1 MALRTMDAAVVQK
14 NSLRVDELLSKLVS
28 LEEQLA
34 SLKLQRKVRSSS
46 PHHHQRSRSRSKSRR
61 RYNPQGRYCFYHFR
75 FGKKCLPGRKFRL
88 FVKDRETGCQF
99 LVDSGADVSILPWTK
114 TKGECQASQYKLY
127 AANGTEI
134 PTYGLKIL
142 TLDLGLRRPFQW
154 PFIIAKVE
162 RGIIGADFLQKF
174 QLLIDLHNRKLIDGV
189 TNLSI
194 KGEVATIQEN
204 NDLSTVNRA
213 SKYFNLL
220 KLYPDLTKPNL
231 VNRVVKHEVKH
242 HVLTTGQPVYSKA
255 RQLAPDKLKLAKQE
269 FQFMLDNDII
279 RPSKSQWASP
289 LHLVNKKDGTLR
301 PCGDYRRLN
310 AQTIPDR
317 YPIPRI
323 EDFNHIL
330 KDKKIFSKIDLVKAY
345 YQIPIAEEDKEK
357 TAITTPFGLYEFNT
371 MSFGLRNA
379 PSTFQRFITEVLYGL
394 DFVFPY
400 LDDVLVASSTEEEHS
415 EHLKMVFERFQQYG
429 LRINVSKSVMG
440 AAQVEYLG
448 FLITAEGSRPLPEK
462 DAAKTQAPLHELLKG
477 AKKKDRRKVHWTD
490 DTRRSFEKCKTDL
503 AEAALLSFPRSGL
516 PLSLCT
522 DASDFAVGAV
532 LQQLENERW
541 KPIAFYSKKL
551 NETQTSCN
559 IQHVL
564 GKDNVVA
571 DALSRIH
578 SISEINFEEIAE
590 EQTTD
595 EELQILLHNNSLKFK
610 PSTLPSGKKLWCDI
624 STQKIRPYIPQKFR
638 FQIFQLIHGLAHPGI
653 KSTVKLMIEK
663 YVWSDIKKQVREWA
677 KACIR
682 CQKCKVSRHTKSKLG
697 EFEQPDERFSVVH
710 IDLIG
715 KLPPSEGMQYCLTCI
730 DRFSCWMEAIP
741 IPEITA
747 EIVGRAFYEKWI
759 CRFGVPAK
767 IVTDQGRQFEAEL
780 FRSIAAICGA
790 KVAHTTSYHPQCN
803 GKVERLHRTL
813 KGAIKAHN
821 NIRWTESLPT
831 VLLGLRAAIRPDI
844 SYTIAQMVYDRLK
857 PAYLLAVDNQNEQT
871 SVGQKNEISNWK
883 ELSPMPDEQSTT
895 SCGRKIKKPED
906 SSVTARKSGGNSFN
920 RRENVFKCFYCG
932 IQGHRQAE
940 CRKKQ
945 RDERAARYQPP
956 GETPLAII
964 LFHVTPV
971 SIGDVS
977 ISENLLFATITQ
989 PPGIRRYIK
998 NFAKRALPLT
1008 NLLRKDTPFEWTS
1021 ERQEAFDDIK
1031 KAILNLP
1038 VLALPDQN
1046 AELQITT
1053 DASSRGIGAVL
1064 EQNIL
1069 TLKPFLLGR
1078 KFKVFTDHK
1087 PLAGFLSDKNSSSKI
1102 LRWKLALEEFNYNIH
1117 YIRGSLNS
1125 VADHLSR
1132 YINNITIAL
1141 PDSKDLINMQR
1152 EDSVLSTI
1160 IQKIDQNDVSPQ
1172 ISNYFINGEGLLC
1185 HLSKRPSRS
1194 PRSNTTRKQ
1203 VCIPHCLKAK
1213 ILESVHSEYGGHLKF
1228 FKTYHRLSENFFWH
1242 NMYKDTKNFVRSCT
1256 ICLSRKNAF
1265 KIPPAPHQ
1273 PVEQN
1278 TEPGETCHMDIFG
1291 PLKTTLKEHGRDI
1304 RLSYTY
1310 ENNSDTPQNK
1320 YEYVEKLL
1328 PSLEHTFNKV
1338 LNNLKDQEASHV
1350 ELSTRVTKQHHYD
1363 YKIGS
1368 LCFIK
1373 TPNIKS
1379 NLSPKLRPKFEGP
1392 YRVIERFSN
1401 VSYRV
1406 QHVEQLRKRFNTHVN
1421 RMIPFIKRFSYLHLN
1436 NLDDLQPDE
1445 TEVKGIVPSPWY
1457 SLRARAGNSAR

>member
-1 MALRTMDAAVVQK
+1 MAPRTIDAAVVQK

-34 SLKLQRKVRSSS
+34 SLNLQRKFQSSR

-134 PTYGLKIL
+134 PTFGLKIL

-154 PFIIAKVE
+154 PFIIAKVK

-220 KLYPDLTKPNL
+220 KSYPDFTKPNL
-231 VNRVVKHEVKH
+231 VNRVVKHGVKH
-242 HVLTTGQPVYSKA
+242 HILTTGQPVYSKA
-255 RQLAPDKLKLAKQE
+255 RQQAPDKLKLAKQE

-462 DAAKTQAPLHELLKG
+462 VQVILSYKLPETIHDLRTFLAMINFYRRYLKDAAKTQAPLHELLKG

-522 DASDFAVGAV
+522 DALDFAVGAV
-532 LQQLENERW
+532 LQQLENESW

-551 NETQTSCN
+551 NETQTRYSTYDRELLGIYLSVKHFKHLLEGNDFVIYTDHKPLTFAFKQKNEKASPRQQRQLQYISEFSCN

-571 DALSRIH
+571 DALSRID

-595 EELQILLHNNSLKFK
+595 EELQKLLHNNSLKFK

-624 STQKIRPYIPQKFR
+624 STQK
-638 FQIFQLIHGLAHPGI
+638 
-653 KSTVKLMIEK
+653 
-663 YVWSDIKKQVREWA
+663 
-677 KACIR
+677 
-682 CQKCKVSRHTKSKLG
+682 
-697 EFEQPDERFSVVH
+697 
-710 IDLIG
+710 
-715 KLPPSEGMQYCLTCI
+715 
-730 DRFSCWMEAIP
+730 
-741 IPEITA
+741 
-747 EIVGRAFYEKWI
+747 
-759 CRFGVPAK
+759 
-767 IVTDQGRQFEAEL
+767 
-780 FRSIAAICGA
+780 
-790 KVAHTTSYHPQCN
+790 N
-803 GKVERLHRTL
+803 
-813 KGAIKAHN
+813 
-821 NIRWTESLPT
+821 
-831 VLLGLRAAIRPDI
+831 
-844 SYTIAQMVYDRLK
+844 
-857 PAYLLAVDNQNEQT
+857 
-871 SVGQKNEISNWK
+871 
-883 ELSPMPDEQSTT
+883 
-895 SCGRKIKKPED
+895 
-906 SSVTARKSGGNSFN
+906 
-920 RRENVFKCFYCG
+920 
-932 IQGHRQAE
+932 
-940 CRKKQ
+940 
-945 RDERAARYQPP
+945 
-956 GETPLAII
+956 
-964 LFHVTPV
+964 
-971 SIGDVS
+971 
-977 ISENLLFATITQ
+977 
-989 PPGIRRYIK
+989 
-998 NFAKRALPLT
+998 
-1008 NLLRKDTPFEWTS
+1008 
-1021 ERQEAFDDIK
+1021 
-1031 KAILNLP
+1031 
-1038 VLALPDQN
+1038 
-1046 AELQITT
+1046 
-1053 DASSRGIGAVL
+1053 
-1064 EQNIL
+1064 
-1069 TLKPFLLGR
+1069 
-1078 KFKVFTDHK
+1078 
-1087 PLAGFLSDKNSSSKI
+1087 
-1102 LRWKLALEEFNYNIH
+1102 
-1117 YIRGSLNS
+1117 
-1125 VADHLSR
+1125 
-1132 YINNITIAL
+1132 
-1141 PDSKDLINMQR
+1141 
-1152 EDSVLSTI
+1152 
-1160 IQKIDQNDVSPQ
+1160 
-1172 ISNYFINGEGLLC
+1172 
-1185 HLSKRPSRS
+1185 
-1194 PRSNTTRKQ
+1194 
-1203 VCIPHCLKAK
+1203 
-1213 ILESVHSEYGGHLKF
+1213 
-1228 FKTYHRLSENFFWH
+1228 
-1242 NMYKDTKNFVRSCT
+1242 
-1256 ICLSRKNAF
+1256 
-1265 KIPPAPHQ
+1265 
-1273 PVEQN
+1273 
-1278 TEPGETCHMDIFG
+1278 
-1291 PLKTTLKEHGRDI
+1291 
-1304 RLSYTY
+1304 
-1310 ENNSDTPQNK
+1310 
-1320 YEYVEKLL
+1320 
-1328 PSLEHTFNKV
+1328 
-1338 LNNLKDQEASHV
+1338 
-1350 ELSTRVTKQHHYD
+1350 
-1363 YKIGS
+1363 
-1368 LCFIK
+1368 
-1373 TPNIKS
+1373 
-1379 NLSPKLRPKFEGP
+1379 
-1392 YRVIERFSN
+1392 
-1401 VSYRV
+1401 
-1406 QHVEQLRKRFNTHVN
+1406 
-1421 RMIPFIKRFSYLHLN
+1421 
-1436 NLDDLQPDE
+1436 
-1445 TEVKGIVPSPWY
+1445 
-1457 SLRARAGNSAR
+1457 

>member
-1 MALRTMDAAVVQK
+1 
-14 NSLRVDELLSKLVS
+14 
-28 LEEQLA
+28 
-34 SLKLQRKVRSSS
+34 
-46 PHHHQRSRSRSKSRR
+46 
-61 RYNPQGRYCFYHFR
+61 
-75 FGKKCLPGRKFRL
+75 
-88 FVKDRETGCQF
+88 
-99 LVDSGADVSILPWTK
+99 
-114 TKGECQASQYKLY
+114 
-127 AANGTEI
+127 
-134 PTYGLKIL
+134 
-142 TLDLGLRRPFQW
+142 
-154 PFIIAKVE
+154 
-162 RGIIGADFLQKF
+162 
-174 QLLIDLHNRKLIDGV
+174 
-189 TNLSI
+189 
-194 KGEVATIQEN
+194 
-204 NDLSTVNRA
+204 
-213 SKYFNLL
+213 
-220 KLYPDLTKPNL
+220 
-231 VNRVVKHEVKH
+231 
-242 HVLTTGQPVYSKA
+242 
-255 RQLAPDKLKLAKQE
+255 
-269 FQFMLDNDII
+269 MLDNDII

-462 DAAKTQAPLHELLKG
+462 VQAIFNYKLPETIHDLRTFLGMINFYRRYLKDAAKTQAPLHELLKG

-503 AEAALLSFPRSGL
+503 AEAALLSFQDLDYPYH
-516 PLSLCT
+516 
-522 DASDFAVGAV
+522 FAQMHQILLWAQC
-532 LQQLENERW
+532 L
-541 KPIAFYSKKL
+541 
-551 NETQTSCN
+551 
-559 IQHVL
+559 IQ
-564 GKDNVVA
+564 N
-571 DALSRIH
+571 SFNF
-578 SISEINFEEIAE
+578 EINFEEIAE

-697 EFEQPDERFSVVH
+697 DFEQPDERFSVVH

-895 SCGRKIKKPED
+895 SCGRKIKKP
-906 SSVTARKSGGNSFN
+906 VRF
-920 RRENVFKCFYCG
+920 RE
-932 IQGHRQAE
+932 
-940 CRKKQ
+940 
-945 RDERAARYQPP
+945 
-956 GETPLAII
+956 
-964 LFHVTPV
+964 
-971 SIGDVS
+971 
-977 ISENLLFATITQ
+977 
-989 PPGIRRYIK
+989 
-998 NFAKRALPLT
+998 
-1008 NLLRKDTPFEWTS
+1008 
-1021 ERQEAFDDIK
+1021 
-1031 KAILNLP
+1031 
-1038 VLALPDQN
+1038 
-1046 AELQITT
+1046 
-1053 DASSRGIGAVL
+1053 
-1064 EQNIL
+1064 
-1069 TLKPFLLGR
+1069 
-1078 KFKVFTDHK
+1078 
-1087 PLAGFLSDKNSSSKI
+1087 
-1102 LRWKLALEEFNYNIH
+1102 
-1117 YIRGSLNS
+1117 
-1125 VADHLSR
+1125 
-1132 YINNITIAL
+1132 
-1141 PDSKDLINMQR
+1141 
-1152 EDSVLSTI
+1152 
-1160 IQKIDQNDVSPQ
+1160 
-1172 ISNYFINGEGLLC
+1172 
-1185 HLSKRPSRS
+1185 
-1194 PRSNTTRKQ
+1194 
-1203 VCIPHCLKAK
+1203 
-1213 ILESVHSEYGGHLKF
+1213 
-1228 FKTYHRLSENFFWH
+1228 
-1242 NMYKDTKNFVRSCT
+1242 
-1256 ICLSRKNAF
+1256 
-1265 KIPPAPHQ
+1265 
-1273 PVEQN
+1273 
-1278 TEPGETCHMDIFG
+1278 
-1291 PLKTTLKEHGRDI
+1291 
-1304 RLSYTY
+1304 
-1310 ENNSDTPQNK
+1310 
-1320 YEYVEKLL
+1320 
-1328 PSLEHTFNKV
+1328 
-1338 LNNLKDQEASHV
+1338 
-1350 ELSTRVTKQHHYD
+1350 
-1363 YKIGS
+1363 
-1368 LCFIK
+1368 
-1373 TPNIKS
+1373 
-1379 NLSPKLRPKFEGP
+1379 
-1392 YRVIERFSN
+1392 
-1401 VSYRV
+1401 
-1406 QHVEQLRKRFNTHVN
+1406 
-1421 RMIPFIKRFSYLHLN
+1421 
-1436 NLDDLQPDE
+1436 
-1445 TEVKGIVPSPWY
+1445 
-1457 SLRARAGNSAR
+1457 